1 MEGPNTKASDD
12 LDALPIPATTE
23 ARAQGC
29 TCPDPQPGQGTPENP
44 RQVNM
49 ECRLHGLLWL
59 FKESKGEVS

>member
-29 TCPDPQPGQGTPENP
+29 TCPDPQPGQGTPGQEGSIVVQ
-44 RQVNM
+44 RV
-49 ECRLHGLLWL
+49 
-59 FKESKGEVS
+59 KEGKGEVS